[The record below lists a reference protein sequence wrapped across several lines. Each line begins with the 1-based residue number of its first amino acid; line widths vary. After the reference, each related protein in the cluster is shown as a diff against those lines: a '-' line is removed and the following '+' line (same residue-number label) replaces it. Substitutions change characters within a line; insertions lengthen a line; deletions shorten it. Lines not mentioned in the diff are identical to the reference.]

1 MLMTCGSSSHSRYA
15 LYVFRDNKYH
25 APRYDSLNYT
35 FLLYFGLGQVLQG
48 LHYLQNPLSF
58 QLGHKYVVEVTCC
71 FSVINGNISHT
82 WCTSL
87 QPNPALRSA
96 STDTLHLPKSPQAQT
111 MCFPAEIKSFCS
123 FRCNYSKIIHRH

>member
-58 QLGHKYVVEVTCC
+58 QLGHKCVVEVMCC

-96 STDTLHLPKSPQAQT
+96 STDTLSPLKPKLCASQH
-111 MCFPAEIKSFCS
+111 KSSLSAPFVVTTV
-123 FRCNYSKIIHRH
+123 K